1 MKVFELMKT
10 HVIKT
15 LPDATLHDA
24 VDLMDLYQVS
34 GLPVVDSGERLLG
47 IVTEYDVI
55 QALLPQFA
63 EAAES
68 DAPDRHAD
76 FQTLVERVK
85 QKTVEQVMS
94 KPAVAIEEDA
104 DVLEAAQI
112 MVTRR
117 FKRLPVTQKGRLVGI
132 ISRIDICQALL
143 EGQLL
148 PLWEPEESR
157 IEDME

>member
-1 MKVFELMKT
+1 MRVFELMKT

-24 VDLMDLYQVS
+24 VDMMDLYQVS

-68 DAPDRHAD
+68 GAPDRHAD

-85 QKTVEQVMS
+85 KKTVEQVMS
-94 KPAVAIEEDA
+94 KPAVAIDEDA
-104 DVLEAAQI
+104 DVLEAAQV

-117 FKRLPVTQKGRLVGI
+117 FKRLPVTHKGRLVGI

-143 EGQLL
+143 EGQLF
-148 PLWEPEESR
+148 PLWEQAEPEYE
-157 IEDME
+157 